1 LIALGCGA
9 WSFAG
14 FGNGPVARGAAVER
28 RQPFWI
34 FREKENK
41 TLAMRPGQSNKR
53 GRGRGGRKGPS
64 PLSRSYESNGPDV
77 KIRGTAQHIADKY
90 INLARDAQSSGDTVL
105 SEAYLQHAEHFYRI
119 VAAAQQQMNQPVNV
133 KRADDPIDTDDSD
146 DRDAKDG
153 FDPSDPDAP
162 QPEAGANG
170 SGQNRNESRRDRNRD
185 DDDDGDRRSRRNRGR
200 QRRGRGD
207 DDRGDE
213 TRADARSEGGRR
225 DDAGRDDNSRD
236 DNGRGGDQDAS
247 RDGNGADRPRED
259 ANSSANQSS
268 EPVAASS
275 DDNGSGSNASNDSE
289 GEERPRRAPRQRKAR
304 VDVADRFD
312 GEEAQA
318 SSSSEAESKPAPD
331 APKPVSLGDN
341 VPPVQAAS
349 DDT

>member
-1 LIALGCGA
+1 
-9 WSFAG
+9 
-14 FGNGPVARGAAVER
+14 
-28 RQPFWI
+28 
-34 FREKENK
+34 
-41 TLAMRPGQSNKR
+41 MRPGQSNKR

-105 SEAYLQHAEHFYRI
+105 SEAYFQHAEHFYRI
-119 VAAAQQQMNQPVNV
+119 VAAAQQQMNQAVNV

-146 DRDAKDG
+146 DRDGKDG

-170 SGQNRNESRRDRNRD
+170 SGQNRNENRRDRNRD

-213 TRADARSEGGRR
+213 TRADARSEGSRR
-225 DDAGRDDNSRD
+225 DDTGRDDN
-236 DNGRGGDQDAS
+236 GLGGDRDTG
-247 RDGNGADRPRED
+247 RDGNGSDRPRED
-259 ANSSANQSS
+259 ANAQAEPATVPADESGASDSS
-268 EPVAASS
+268 SS
-275 DDNGSGSNASNDSE
+275 DGD
-289 GEERPRRAPRQRKAR
+289 ERPRRAPRQRKAR
-304 VDVADRFD
+304 VEVADRFD
-312 GEEAQA
+312 GEETQA
-318 SSSSEAESKPAPD
+318 SSPSEAESKPAPE
-331 APKPVSLGDN
+331 APKPVSLGDD